1 MGLAKLLGLDLCPRL
16 KRLNDRKLFLPKRV
30 SLPARLEGLATG
42 RISLKAIKKYWDEV
56 VRIAASVETG
66 EITAMTAL
74 AWFGSAA
81 SSDPVYRAGVA
92 LGELVQSLYLCDY
105 FVSEEFRRVINR
117 MLVHGEA
124 VHQLQRAI
132 YLGSFS
138 KPRGQREEELIAMS
152 GSLTLMTNLCLAWT
166 TSKIQSVLQSASYSN
181 DTNWLKAVSPT
192 HFRNINLKGT
202 FAFPVDR
209 YHDRLFGGEARVAQ
223 A

>member
-1 MGLAKLLGLDLCPRL
+1 M
-16 KRLNDRKLFLPKRV
+16 
-30 SLPARLEGLATG
+30 
-42 RISLKAIKKYWDEV
+42 
-56 VRIAASVETG
+56 
-66 EITAMTAL
+66 
-74 AWFGSAA
+74 
-81 SSDPVYRAGVA
+81 
-92 LGELVQSLYLCDY
+92 QSLYLCDY

-166 TSKIQSVLQSASYSN
+166 TSKIQSALQSASLGS
-181 DTNWLKAVSPT
+181 DTAWLKAVSPA

-202 FAFPVDR
+202 FAFSVNQYR
-209 YHDRLFGGEARVAQ
+209 DRLFGGGATVAQ

>member
-30 SLPARLEGLATG
+30 SLPAGLEGLATG
-42 RISLKAIKKYWDEV
+42 RISLKAIKKYWDDV

-181 DTNWLKAVSPT
+181 DTNWLKAVSPA